1 MVWPQTVIRL
11 LNRHLMIMFNSVM
24 DPSFVQTDDKELSL
38 FRACIERGPWLTVYF
53 FLKAF

>member
-1 MVWPQTVIRL
+1 
-11 LNRHLMIMFNSVM
+11 MIMFNSVM